1 MSGDFLDLV
10 PHAVICAGAIFLM
23 LFGDQISAKR
33 RNRRRQ
39 P

>member
-1 MSGDFLDLV
+1 MGGDFTDLI
-10 PHAVICAGAIFLM
+10 PHALICAGAIFLM

-33 RNRRRQ
+33 RNRRQ

>member
-1 MSGDFLDLV
+1 MGGDFTDLIPV
-10 PHAVICAGAIFLM
+10 AFVCAAAVFLM

-33 RNRRRQ
+33 RNRRQ